1 MILGTTGRLLHLFK
15 EDWVQRDSIKVL
27 VLDEADELL
36 EDMSNRELR
45 YLEQT
50 NGFPKVIY

>member
-1 MILGTTGRLLHLFK
+1 MFK

-50 NGFPKVIY
+50 NGFPKVIA